1 MSYEEWKGK
10 KQNSEDA
17 NETRLKTIQN
27 IERQDRSLNYEKG
40 AVISNS
46 GELLARYDGTA
57 HAVEVTDNDLKLM
70 EGATFTHNHPNGDF
84 FSNNDIITGFTKT
97 NLQELRASTP
107 QGITYSLVNNGATKE
122 SARKYLAEYQ
132 QTSMR
137 AQRTAQEYFIRQI
150 KSGEL
155 SMDEY
160 KRNYFALFSQY
171 RDEKLIKMT
180 QEKASDFGFIFE
192 VIKDEE

>member
-1 MSYEEWKGK
+1 
-10 KQNSEDA
+10 
-17 NETRLKTIQN
+17 
-27 IERQDRSLNYEKG
+27 
-40 AVISNS
+40 
-46 GELLARYDGTA
+46 
-57 HAVEVTDNDLKLM
+57 M
-70 EGATFTHNHPNGDF
+70 EGATFTHNHPNGGF

-107 QGITYSLVNNGATKE
+107 QGITYSLVNNGVTKE
-122 SARKYLAEYQ
+122 SARKYLTEYQ

-137 AQRTAQEYFIRQI
+137 AQRTAQEHFIRQI
-150 KSGEL
+150 KAGEL

-180 QEKASDFGFIFE
+180 KEKASDFGFIFE